1 VVTDPGDL
9 TIATRTARA
18 AVWSLLAITSTRII
32 SLVSL
37 IILARLLAPRD
48 FGLLTFALVYIT
60 YIETVG
66 DLGTGL
72 ALIYWPDRKD
82 EAALVTFWINL
93 VAGLFWFAVTLVL
106 APSIAKFFQ
115 SPEATSIV
123 KALAWSFPLKY
134 LGNTHDA
141 LAQKELRFRARLIPE
156 LGMAAGKATLALSL
170 ANAGFG
176 AWSLVFG
183 HLGGLT
189 CWTGLQWLVTSWR
202 PRLQFPRD
210 LLAPMLLYGRGM
222 IAVNVIAAVVHHAD
236 FAVVGRMLGATALG
250 VYQMAARVPE
260 MSVTI
265 LIWVAGKVLFPAF
278 AAVHAAGE
286 NLRYAYLAALRYMS
300 LLTVPAAVGLAVTA
314 EPLVLTFFGEKWSAS
329 IPVLRALAIYAG
341 VRALGTPAGDL
352 MKATGRAG
360 LLARLGILKAAIL
373 VPAVIAAAT
382 WNVATVSLALVAVS
396 VITLMLNLGVAAVP
410 LRVTVAEM
418 VKAVQVSLAGGAV
431 LALVAVA
438 LGWMLDLRAPVELLI
453 MVAAGAAAYTVTIA
467 LLDPEALDAARRRIF
482 SRKRESLSLARLGR
496 FFIPVKAPRARRYF
510 FDNLYVMHRRRDRLI
525 RLFAPAFLPWRRG
538 TKILPETVAPEALA
552 LLEGMTEGEDLQPI
566 VAGDYAGQ
574 NRSRLLLFL
583 FRPDGSDPFA
593 VAKLRPLAAPGASL
607 EHEWEALKFLETLPR
622 EIRDTAPRALAYRRS
637 QAFEALLLSHLP
649 GRSAY
654 LEIHGPR
661 PGRHVLRHFEAA
673 AAWLARLHVLTQSG
687 SHCAIHGD
695 FWARNLL
702 TSGGRTATGV
712 VDWEHFSR
720 SGSPFEDLFHF
731 PLSYGL
737 NYPWRATPVE
747 AFRNTFLEST
757 VVSAATRRYLEHY
770 CNATGLKLST
780 CREWFETY
788 LLAKGGEDTPPWGEC
803 LRILQSASRSV
814 FSG

>member
-1 VVTDPGDL
+1 MTEPGDL

-18 AVWSLLAITSTRII
+18 AVWSLLAITGTRII

-72 ALIYWPDRKD
+72 ALIYWPERKED
-82 EAALVTFWINL
+82 AALVTFWINM
-93 VAGLFWFAVTLVL
+93 VAGLFWFAVTLLL

-115 SPEATSIV
+115 SPEAASIV
-123 KALAWSFPLKY
+123 RTLAWSFPLKY

-141 LAQKELRFRARLIPE
+141 LAQKELRFRARIIPE

-170 ANAGFG
+170 ASAGFG

-189 CWTGLQWLVTSWR
+189 CWTGMQWLVTSWR
-202 PRLQFPRD
+202 PSLRLPRD
-210 LLAPMLLYGRGM
+210 LVAPMLRYGRGM

-278 AAVHAAGE
+278 AAVHAAGGDLK
-286 NLRYAYLAALRYMS
+286 NAYLAALRYMS
-300 LLTVPAAVGLAVTA
+300 LFTVPAAVGLAVTA
-314 EPLVLTFFGEKWSAS
+314 EPVVLTFFGEKWRAS

-341 VRALGTPAGDL
+341 VRALGAPAGDL
-352 MKATGRAG
+352 LKATGRAG
-360 LLARLGILKAAIL
+360 LLARLGILKAVIL

-382 WNVATVSLALVAVS
+382 QDVTTVAIALVAVS
-396 VITLMLNLGVAAVP
+396 ALTMLLNLGIAAVP

-418 VKAVQVSLAGGAV
+418 VRAVRTSLAGGVV
-431 LALVAVA
+431 LAVVAVA
-438 LGWMLDLRAPVELLI
+438 LGRMLDLRAPVELLI
-453 MVAAGAAAYTVTIA
+453 VIGAGAAAYLATVG
-467 LLDPEALDAARRRIF
+467 LLDPGALAAAGRRLVT
-482 SRKRESLSLARLGR
+482 RKRESLSLARLGR
-496 FFIPVKAPRARRYF
+496 FLVPKEAPRIRRYF
-510 FDNLYVMHRRRDRLI
+510 FDNLYVTHRRRDRLTRFLAPVFL
-525 RLFAPAFLPWRRG
+525 RLRA
-538 TKILPETVAPEALA
+538 ETTTLREAVAPEALT
-552 LLEGMTEGEDLQPI
+552 LLQEMTDGAELQPI
-566 VAGDYAGQ
+566 VVGDYTGQ
-574 NRSRLLLFL
+574 SRSRLLLFL
-583 FRPDGSDPFA
+583 FRSIGDDPFA
-593 VAKLRPLAAPGASL
+593 VAKLRPRSASGVSL
-607 EHEWEALKFLETLPR
+607 EREWEALKFLEALPP
-622 EIRDTAPRALAYRRS
+622 EIRDTSPRPLAYRRS
-637 QAFEALLLSHLP
+637 ETFEALLLSHLP

-654 LEIHGPR
+654 VEMHGSR
-661 PGRHVLRHFEAA
+661 PSRHVQRHFEAA
-673 AAWLARLHVLTQSG
+673 AAWLARLHVLTQAG
-687 SHCAIHGD
+687 SHCAVHGD

-702 TSGGRTATGV
+702 TSSGRTVTGV
-712 VDWEHFSR
+712 VDWEQFSA

-737 NYPWRATPVE
+737 NYPWRATPLE
-747 AFRNTFLEST
+747 AFRNTFLEHT
-757 VVSAATRRYLEHY
+757 VVSAGTRRYLEHY
-770 CNATGLKLST
+770 CNAAGLQLSV
-780 CREWFETY
+780 CREWLEVY
-788 LLAKGGEDTPPWGEC
+788 LLAKGGEDKPPWREY
-803 LRILQSASRSV
+803 LRILQSAGRSV